1 MEDILKIVKSLE
13 VFGILLKRVS
23 GTIKDAAKEE
33 RGGFLSMLLVHLV
46 RKKFESTPPIN
57 KL

>member
-1 MEDILKIVKSLE
+1 MEGILKIVKSLE

-33 RGGFLSMLLVHLV
+33 RGGFLSMLLGTLGE
-46 RKKFESTPPIN
+46 KKI
-57 KL
+57 

>member
-33 RGGFLSMLLVHLV
+33 RGGFLSMLLGTLGE
-46 RKKFESTPPIN
+46 KKI
-57 KL
+57 